1 MVTPDSIKKN
11 VISQG
16 LDGILSDEIATDN
29 GISVGMISAII
40 NESRNQIRDLDLM
53 REVAL
58 NLRKT
63 GLDLNR
69 FAFTV
74 RLQNKLSSLGINEEL
89 AESAREKL
97 HIHCFTRN
105 LEISEFLSRLDYL
118 LDLCNRIGV
127 PIEDLDKYIFE
138 RVERLKRFDTDILLM
153 AKERNDLVSVYKT
166 TIPELEEFQQ
176 LKPIHEKLLKADMR
190 YQKET

>member
-11 VISQG
+11 VISQW
-16 LDGILSDEIATDN
+16 LDGILRDEIATNN
-29 GISVGMISAII
+29 GISVGMIFAII
-40 NESRNQIRDLDLM
+40 NETRSQIRDIDLM

-58 NLRKT
+58 NLSKT

-74 RLQNKLSSLGINEEL
+74 RLQNKLGSLGINEDL
-89 AESAREKL
+89 VESAVEKL
-97 HIHCFTRN
+97 HAHCFIKN
-105 LEISEFLSRLDYL
+105 LEISRFLTRLDYL
-118 LDLCNRIGV
+118 IDLSNRMGV

-138 RVERLKRFDTDILLM
+138 RVEQLKRLDADILLM
-153 AKERNDLVSVYKT
+153 AEERNDLSSVYKT

-176 LKPIHEKLLKADMR
+176 LKPIHEKLIKAENEIS
-190 YQKET
+190 KET